1 MCAGSPRGGT
11 EAAGFVCAEY
21 MCSNDKMHERY
32 VGIFSHTPPCIE
44 EQHNSVAN
52 SSEREAMASMQAAS
66 LIALS
71 FCRFQGIDFTLFP
84 DISAQYS
91 LFPFTYLIVVR
102 RWTHL
107 VARVGDRVGLG
118 RADKWRWHGQMSCSA
133 LLFAH
138 VREGARI

>member
-1 MCAGSPRGGT
+1 MTVNSDDTCAQDHREEEQKQQDLYVRS
-11 EAAGFVCAEY
+11 

-118 RADKWRWHGQMSCSA
+118 RADK
-133 LLFAH
+133 
-138 VREGARI
+138 

>member
-66 LIALS
+66 LVALS
-71 FCRFQGIDFTLFP
+71 YFAFKVLILRFFPTLARN
-84 DISAQYS
+84 IRSS
-91 LFPFTYLIVVR
+91 LLPI
-102 RWTHL
+102 
-107 VARVGDRVGLG
+107 
-118 RADKWRWHGQMSCSA
+118 
-133 LLFAH
+133 
-138 VREGARI
+138 